1 MPLMFKPYIQYFV
14 ERRKMADKK
23 VPLFEY
29 EIFPVHKA
37 RVYGPTDLPKK
48 HNR

>member
-1 MPLMFKPYIQYFV
+1 MT
-14 ERRKMADKK
+14 DKK